1 MIQNQPENTTKCFSW
16 FWAIKLWRLKIIRRT
31 LLNISVDF
39 ESSNFDD
46 PKSTGEHYQ
55 IAMCCY
61 LLLAAATNAPK
72 MLVRW
77 VQEAP
82 NAPRMSPRRSQKAPK
97 APRMVPEGP
106 QRVPKCRPGTPKCPL
121 GGPWEPSRDP
131 FGQQFS
137 HKSPFWSLFA
147 PSGVQNGT

>member
-1 MIQNQPENTTKCFSW
+1 MMLFAVI
-16 FWAIKLWRLKIIRRT
+16 
-31 LLNISVDF
+31 
-39 ESSNFDD
+39 
-46 PKSTGEHYQ
+46 
-55 IAMCCY
+55 CCY
-61 LLLAAATNAPK
+61 LPPLAAVCCYLVLLAATNAPK

-147 PSGVQNGT
+147 PSGLQNGTPKRRKIDEKTLKDLSVCLIAFLFVFFL